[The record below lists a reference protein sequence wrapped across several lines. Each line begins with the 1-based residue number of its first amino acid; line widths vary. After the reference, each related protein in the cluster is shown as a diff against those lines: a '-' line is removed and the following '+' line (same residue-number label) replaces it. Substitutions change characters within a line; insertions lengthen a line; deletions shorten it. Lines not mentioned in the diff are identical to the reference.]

1 MCHNIL
7 LSFSAFTTQ
16 ISSIIITVVT
26 FTVYYF
32 IDSNSKLTATNVFAG
47 LAFFNQLTVP
57 LLILPVTVLMV
68 IQAMVRTAI
77 NIHEWKIDVS
87 ALTS

>member
-1 MCHNIL
+1 M
-7 LSFSAFTTQ
+7 
-16 ISSIIITVVT
+16 ITVIT

-32 IDSNSKLTATNVFAG
+32 IEDNSQLTATNVFAG

-68 IQAMVRTAI
+68 IQAMVRKYVLI
-77 NIHEWKIDVS
+77 FIYVKFMYYF
-87 ALTS
+87 

>member
-1 MCHNIL
+1 M
-7 LSFSAFTTQ
+7 
-16 ISSIIITVVT
+16 ITVIT

-32 IDSNSKLTATNVFAG
+32 IDNDNPLTATNVFAG

-68 IQAMVRTAI
+68 IQAMVRNTI
-77 NIHEWKIDVS
+77 LFIYFK
-87 ALTS
+87 